1 MNNTQKITL
10 DYRKASEIIKK
21 HFAETSTEEIW
32 DNLQRLGL
40 TEASNLAIEQFK
52 STLVDL
58 IIYCKQNGRD
68 VFDVKDA
75 FGLKEEG
82 FPLENG
88 GSSPYIIHLS
98 EVSEAGKSH
107 ELYQLMAGYV
117 APAIGKVDRIVG
129 LLKKEN
135 TKNAPIFRERIH
147 VAAGVAALLGK
158 PSCDLVFEKDEQTG
172 GMKELLLDGRL
183 QPNQKVVI
191 VDDVLTTGT
200 NIIQAVKHLRKHG
213 NEVSDAFVFISRAFG
228 KPLEAIQNQLNGMGV
243 TLDYIIDSR
252 ELFERLYAG
261 NHITKKDLEIVYQDE
276 YFRQLQN

>member
-1 MNNTQKITL
+1 MNYTQKITL
-10 DYRKASEIIKK
+10 DSRKASEIIKK

-32 DNLQRLGL
+32 ENLQRLGL

-58 IIYCKQNGRD
+58 IIYCQQNGRD
-68 VFDVKDA
+68 VFDVKKA
-75 FGLKEEG
+75 G
-82 FPLENG
+82 FFLENG
-88 GSSPYIIHLS
+88 SKSPYFITLS

-107 ELYQLMAGYV
+107 ELSQLMAGYV

-135 TKNAPIFRERIH
+135 TKNAPIFRERTH
-147 VAAGVAALLGK
+147 LATGVAALLGK
-158 PSCDLVFEKDEQTG
+158 PSCDLVFETDEQTG
-172 GMKELLLDGRL
+172 ETELLLDGRL

-200 NIIQAVKHLRKHG
+200 NIIRAVDYLRKHG

-228 KPLEAIQNQLNGMGV
+228 EPLEEIQNQLNGMGV

-252 ELFERLYAG
+252 ELFDRLYAG

>member
-21 HFAETSTEEIW
+21 HFAETPPEQIW
-32 DNLQRLGL
+32 NNLQSLGL

-68 VFDVKDA
+68 VFDVK
-75 FGLKEEG
+75 EEG
-82 FPLENG
+82 FLLENG
-88 GSSPYIIHLS
+88 KKSPYFINLS
-98 EVSEAGKSH
+98 EISEASKSH

-117 APAIGKVDRIVG
+117 APAIGKIHRIVG
-129 LLKKEN
+129 LLRKE
-135 TKNAPIFRERIH
+135 TATPENAPIFRERIH
-147 VAAGVAALLGK
+147 LAAGVAALVGK
-158 PSCDLVFEKDEQTG
+158 PSCDLVFEKDEQTEEP
-172 GMKELLLDGRL
+172 KLLLDGRL
-183 QPNQKVVI
+183 QPNQKVAI

-200 NIIQAVKHLRKHG
+200 NIIQAVKHLRKQG

-228 KPLEAIQNQLNGMGV
+228 KPLEEIQDQLNGMGV

-252 ELFERLYAG
+252 ELFDRLYAG